1 MKKSSTDFPS
11 PGWLSSSLWHSSVAS
26 PSGRSSH
33 ARRHSITSDSG
44 DTGIGTSCSD
54 SLEGIQDLGCSA
66 ARRRKRT
73 SVSDCLESDHSTSS
87 GTSTFKPV
95 HPLVSLPSSAHVM
108 PSTARSSLPRHR
120 EDRLDTSSWDS
131 NYSLSGVGRIYGHSD
146 SPLDMKDSRP
156 MKKWSSL
163 SKLSTPDTFVQDA
176 KVENTGSRHSLDRM
190 SRDGP
195 LSQHSRVY
203 RPSCLH
209 YSMEALKLDD
219 KDGDKKEMAGVDL
232 KYKFDKCSSTEFSHF
247 ATPSRRHTLDM
258 TYSALPESKSF
269 SASDN
274 VPKYSH
280 LGYQAGSPLQSSLRT
295 QMWLTDQLHANSQ
308 DRRTPEETCCLSSW
322 HPLELLRPDTDQ
334 SQVGNNSSRLAFTG
348 VPVSQDASKWESLV
362 KIKEGLLRQKEIV
375 IERQRQQIS
384 HLQQAIRGGE
394 LRTHQSAKSPV
405 MNGEDSYIHG
415 VKSSTCES
423 CKPLQNLVLDRSNPF
438 LRGELEEK
446 FSTETGPAH
455 LCEVAKQGSTKS
467 TDDLRKLEEKIKTRD
482 KYINSLRKK
491 CQKENEI
498 NREKQ
503 RRIETL
509 EKYVADLPTLE
520 DVQRQSERLHLLEE
534 ENRQLRE
541 NMKCLEKLAN
551 DSRTQFR
558 EKEAQTECQK
568 QREKELV
575 LTVQSL
581 QQKVQKCLEDGVRIP
596 ILDAKQLQEE
606 NERLRE
612 QNERANKVID
622 NQQHQIDNLTAEI
635 QAVRD
640 KLFQERSCVLELEKK
655 IAEQAECT
663 EKLHTLCLENE
674 RLKEENNSMREQ
686 LKELLVSRQ
695 PLSEKMPVAEQL
707 FKEMSHCLFDLKA
720 LCSILNQRAQ
730 GKEPNLSL
738 LLGIRS
744 VNSSSEE
751 HEASIHSTE
760 TLTQKLSDV
769 RQLRRDIDELRTT
782 LSDCYA
788 QDMGDNCITQ

>member
-1 MKKSSTDFPS
+1 MWGRMISDYGSGVHGYSSADFPS
-11 PGWLSSSLWHSSVAS
+11 SGWLTSSLWHSSVAS

-33 ARRHSITSDSG
+33 TRRHSITSDSG

-54 SLEGIQDLGCSA
+54 SVE
-66 ARRRKRT
+66 
-73 SVSDCLESDHSTSS
+73 DHSTSS

-95 HPLVSLPSSAHVM
+95 SLPTSHVM
-108 PSTARSSLPRHR
+108 PRSSLSRHR
-120 EDRLDTSSWDS
+120 EERLDTSCWDS
-131 NYSLSGVGRIYGHSD
+131 SYTLSATGRAYGHSD

-163 SKLSTPDTFVQDA
+163 TKLSTSDAFGQDG
-176 KVENTGSRHSLDRM
+176 KVESTGLRHSLERM
-190 SRDGP
+190 GRDGS
-195 LSQHSRVY
+195 LSQNTRGY

-209 YSMEALKLDD
+209 YSMEALRLDD
-219 KDGDKKEMAGVDL
+219 KDIDKKDMSGMDL
-232 KYKFDKCSSTEFSHF
+232 KYKFDTCSSTELPPY

-269 SASDN
+269 PTSDS
-274 VPKYSH
+274 VPKFGH

-295 QMWLTDQLHANSQ
+295 QMWLTDQFHSNSPDQ
-308 DRRTPEETCCLSSW
+308 KTPEDTCGFSSW
-322 HPLELLRPDTDQ
+322 HQLEHLRQETEL
-334 SQVGNNSSRLAFTG
+334 SQAGTKTSRPAYSAVSL
-348 VPVSQDASKWESLV
+348 SQDVSKWESLL

-384 HLQQAIRGGE
+384 HLQQAARGCE
-394 LRTHQSAKSPV
+394 LHPHPTAKSPV
-405 MNGEDSYIHG
+405 MNGEESYSHTIKG
-415 VKSSTCES
+415 SVCQI
-423 CKPLQNLVLDRSNPF
+423 CKPAQNLLLDRCSP
-438 LRGELEEK
+438 LRGDLEENLSSSEMCGVQLCEGPK
-446 FSTETGPAH
+446 QSLCKSTE
-455 LCEVAKQGSTKS
+455 ERK
-467 TDDLRKLEEKIKTRD
+467 KLEEKIKTRD

-491 CQKENEI
+491 CQKENEL

-509 EKYVADLPTLE
+509 EKYVADLPTLD
-520 DVQRQSERLHLLEE
+520 DVQRQSERLQLLEE
-534 ENRQLRE
+534 ENKQLRE
-541 NMKCLEKLAN
+541 NMKCLEKLASE
-551 DSRTQFR
+551 SRTQCR
-558 EKEAQTECQK
+558 EKEAQTESQK

-596 ILDAKQLQEE
+596 IMDAKQIQSE
-606 NERLRE
+606 NEQLRE

-622 NQQHQIDNLTAEI
+622 NQQNQIDGLTAEI
-635 QAVRD
+635 QSLKE
-640 KLFQERSCVLELEKK
+640 KLLQERSHVMDLENKFSK
-655 IAEQAECT
+655 NADCM
-663 EKLHTLCLENE
+663 EKLNTLHLENE
-674 RLKEENNSMREQ
+674 KLKEENSTIHRQ
-686 LKELLVSRQ
+686 LEELLVSRQ

-720 LCSILNQRAQ
+720 LCSILNQRVQ

-744 VNSSSEE
+744 VNSSFEE
-751 HEASIHSTE
+751 REGSSQSTE
-760 TLTQKLSDV
+760 ALTQKLSDV
-769 RQLRRDIDELRTT
+769 HQLRRDIDELRTT

>member
-1 MKKSSTDFPS
+1 
-11 PGWLSSSLWHSSVAS
+11 
-26 PSGRSSH
+26 
-33 ARRHSITSDSG
+33 
-44 DTGIGTSCSD
+44 
-54 SLEGIQDLGCSA
+54 
-66 ARRRKRT
+66 
-73 SVSDCLESDHSTSS
+73 
-87 GTSTFKPV
+87 
-95 HPLVSLPSSAHVM
+95 
-108 PSTARSSLPRHR
+108 
-120 EDRLDTSSWDS
+120 
-131 NYSLSGVGRIYGHSD
+131 
-146 SPLDMKDSRP
+146 

-163 SKLSTPDTFVQDA
+163 SKLSTPDAFSQDG

-190 SRDGP
+190 SRDVP
-195 LSQHSRVY
+195 LSQHSRGY

-219 KDGDKKEMAGVDL
+219 KDIDKKELAGVDL
-232 KYKFDKCSSTEFSHF
+232 KYKFDSCSSTEFSPF

-274 VPKYSH
+274 ISKFSH

-308 DRRTPEETCCLSSW
+308 DRKSTEETCVLSSW
-322 HPLELLRPDTDQ
+322 HPLELLRQDTEQ

-348 VPVSQDASKWESLV
+348 VPVSQDVSKWESLV
-362 KIKEGLLRQKEIV
+362 KIKEGLLRQKDIV
-375 IERQRQQIS
+375 IERQRHQIS

-394 LRTHQSAKSPV
+394 LRSHQSAKSPV
-405 MNGEDSYIHG
+405 MNGEEGYIHG
-415 VKSSTCES
+415 VKSSTYDG
-423 CKPLQNLVLDRSNPF
+423 CKPLQNLVLDRPNPF
-438 LRGELEEK
+438 LRGEFEEK
-446 FSTETGPAH
+446 RFSTEAGSTH
-455 LCEVAKQGSTKS
+455 LCEVPKQGAIKS
-467 TDDLRKLEEKIKTRD
+467 ADDLKKLEEKIKTRD

-541 NMKCLEKLAN
+541 NMKCLEKLVN
-551 DSRTQFR
+551 ESRTQCR

-575 LTVQSL
+575 FTVQSL

-596 ILDAKQLQEE
+596 ILDAKQLQDE

-622 NQQHQIDNLTAEI
+622 NQQNQIDNLAVEI

-655 IAEQAECT
+655 IAEQAKCT

-674 RLKEENNSMREQ
+674 KLKEENSYIREQ
-686 LKELLVSRQ
+686 LEDLLVSRQ

-738 LLGIRS
+738 LLGICS

-751 HEASIHSTE
+751 HEASSHSIE
-760 TLTQKLSDV
+760 ALTQKLSEV
-769 RQLRRDIDELRTT
+769 RQLRRDIDDLRTT

>member
-11 PGWLSSSLWHSSVAS
+11 PGWLSGSLWHSSVAS

-33 ARRHSITSDSG
+33 TRRHSITSDSG

-54 SLEGIQDLGCSA
+54 SLE
-66 ARRRKRT
+66 
-73 SVSDCLESDHSTSS
+73 DHSTSS

-95 HPLVSLPSSAHVM
+95 HPLVSLPSPHAM
-108 PSTARSSLPRHR
+108 PSTARSSMPRHR
-120 EDRLDTSSWDS
+120 EERLDTSSWDS
-131 NYSLSGVGRIYGHSD
+131 NYLSGVGRIYGHSV

-163 SKLSTPDTFVQDA
+163 SKLSTQDTFSQDG
-176 KVENTGSRHSLDRM
+176 KVEHTGSRHSLDRM
-190 SRDGP
+190 SRDSS
-195 LSQHSRVY
+195 LSQHPRGY

-219 KDGDKKEMAGVDL
+219 KDIEKKELAGADL
-232 KYKFDKCSSTEFSHF
+232 KYKFDSCSSTEFSPF

-269 SASDN
+269 SASDY
-274 VPKYSH
+274 VPKCSP

-308 DRRTPEETCCLSSW
+308 DRRTPEETCGSSSW
-322 HPLELLRPDTDQ
+322 HPLELLRQDPEQT
-334 SQVGNNSSRLAFTG
+334 QVGNNSSRLAFTG
-348 VPVSQDASKWESLV
+348 VPVSQDVSKWESLV
-362 KIKEGLLRQKEIV
+362 KVKEGLLRQKDIV
-375 IERQRQQIS
+375 IERQRYQIS

-394 LRTHQSAKSPV
+394 LRAHQPAKSPV
-405 MNGEDSYIHG
+405 MNGEDGYIHG
-415 VKSSTCES
+415 IKSSTCES
-423 CKPLQNLVLDRSNPF
+423 CKPLQNLVPERTNPF

-446 FSTETGPAH
+446 LFSAETGSMH
-455 LCEVAKQGSTKS
+455 LCEVPKQGLPKC
-467 TDDLRKLEEKIKTRD
+467 TDDLKKLEEKIKTRD

-534 ENRQLRE
+534 ENQQLRE
-541 NMKCLEKLAN
+541 NMKCLEKLMN
-551 DSRTQFR
+551 ESRTQCR

-575 LTVQSL
+575 MTVQSL

-596 ILDAKQLQEE
+596 ILDAKQLQDE

-622 NQQHQIDNLTAEI
+622 NQQNQIDNLTAEI
-635 QAVRD
+635 QTVRD
-640 KLFQERSCVLELEKK
+640 TLFQDRSCVLELEKK
-655 IAEQAECT
+655 MAEQAECR
-663 EKLHTLCLENE
+663 EKLHTFCLENE
-674 RLKEENNSMREQ
+674 KLKEENRSMREQ
-686 LKELLVSRQ
+686 LEELLVSRQ

-738 LLGIRS
+738 LLGICS
-744 VNSSSEE
+744 VNSSPEE
-751 HEASIHSTE
+751 HEASSLSTE
-760 TLTQKLSDV
+760 ALTQKLSDV

>member
-1 MKKSSTDFPS
+1 MWGRMISDYGSGLNTFSAGTDFPS
-11 PGWLSSSLWHSSVAS
+11 SGWLSGSLWHSTVAS

-33 ARRHSITSDSG
+33 TRRHSITSDSG

-54 SLEGIQDLGCSA
+54 SLE
-66 ARRRKRT
+66 
-73 SVSDCLESDHSTSS
+73 DHSTSS

-95 HPLVSLPSSAHVM
+95 HPLVSLPSAHVM
-108 PSTARSSLPRHR
+108 PSTARSSVARHR
-120 EDRLDTSSWDS
+120 EERLDTSSWDT
-131 NYSLSGVGRIYGHSD
+131 NYSLSAVGRIYGHSD

-156 MKKWSSL
+156 IKKWSSL
-163 SKLSTPDTFVQDA
+163 SKLSTPEAFGQDG
-176 KVENTGSRHSLDRM
+176 KVENTGSRNSLDRM
-190 SRDGP
+190 SRDSS
-195 LSQHSRVY
+195 LSQHSRGY

-219 KDGDKKEMAGVDL
+219 KDIDKKDMAGVDL
-232 KYKFDKCSSTEFSHF
+232 KYKFDSCSGSEFSPF

-269 SASDN
+269 TAGDN
-274 VPKYSH
+274 VSKYSH

-295 QMWLTDQLHANSQ
+295 QMWLSDQFHANSQ
-308 DRRTPEETCCLSSW
+308 DRKTPEETCGLSSW
-322 HPLELLRPDTDQ
+322 HQLELLRQ
-334 SQVGNNSSRLAFTG
+334 EAEHAQVGNNSSRITFTG

-362 KIKEGLLRQKEIV
+362 KIKEGLLRQKDIV
-375 IERQRQQIS
+375 LERQRQQIS

-405 MNGEDSYIHG
+405 MNGEDRYIHG
-415 VKSSTCES
+415 IKSPTCES

-446 FSTETGPAH
+446 LLSAETGSAH
-455 LCEVAKQGSTKS
+455 FCEVPKQGVIKS
-467 TDDLRKLEEKIKTRD
+467 SDDLKKLEEKIKTRD

-534 ENRQLRE
+534 ENQQLRE
-541 NMKCLEKLAN
+541 NMKCLEKLVN
-551 DSRTQFR
+551 ESRTQCK
-558 EKEAQTECQK
+558 EKDAQTECQK

-575 LTVQSL
+575 QTVQSL

-596 ILDAKQLQEE
+596 ILDAKQLQDE

-622 NQQHQIDNLTAEI
+622 NQQTQIDTLTAEI
-635 QAVRD
+635 QAIRD
-640 KLFQERSCVLELEKK
+640 KLFQEKACVLEVEKK
-655 IAEQAECT
+655 MAEQSECT
-663 EKLHTLCLENE
+663 EKLHTLYLENE
-674 RLKEENNSMREQ
+674 KLKEENCSMGEQ
-686 LKELLVSRQ
+686 LEKLLVSRQ

-744 VNSSSEE
+744 VNSSEE
-751 HEASIHSTE
+751 HEVGIHSTE
-760 TLTQKLSDV
+760 ALTQKLSDV
-769 RQLRRDIDELRTT
+769 HQLRRDIDELRTT

>member
-1 MKKSSTDFPS
+1 MWGRMISDYGSGLNTFSAGTDFPS
-11 PGWLSSSLWHSSVAS
+11 AGWLSGSLWHSSVAS

-33 ARRHSITSDSG
+33 TRRHSITSDSG

-54 SLEGIQDLGCSA
+54 SLE
-66 ARRRKRT
+66 
-73 SVSDCLESDHSTSS
+73 DHSSSS

-95 HPLVSLPSSAHVM
+95 HPLVSLPSAHVM
-108 PSTARSSLPRHR
+108 PSTARSSVARHR
-120 EDRLDTSSWDS
+120 EDRLDTSSWDT
-131 NYSLSGVGRIYGHSD
+131 NYSLSAVGRIYGHSD

-163 SKLSTPDTFVQDA
+163 SKLSTPDTFGQDG
-176 KVENTGSRHSLDRM
+176 KVENAGLRHSLDRM
-190 SRDGP
+190 SRDGS
-195 LSQHSRVY
+195 LSQHSRGY

-219 KDGDKKEMAGVDL
+219 KDLDKKDMAGVDL
-232 KYKFDKCSSTEFSHF
+232 KYKFDSCSSSEFSPF

-274 VPKYSH
+274 VPKFSH

-295 QMWLTDQLHANSQ
+295 QMWLSDQFHANSQ
-308 DRRTPEETCCLSSW
+308 DRRTPEETCGSSSW
-322 HPLELLRPDTDQ
+322 HPLEQLRQDAEHA
-334 SQVGNNSSRLAFTG
+334 QVGNNSSRIAFTG
-348 VPVSQDASKWESLV
+348 VPVSQDVSKWESLV
-362 KIKEGLLRQKEIV
+362 KIKEGLLRQKDIV
-375 IERQRQQIS
+375 LERQRQQIS

-405 MNGEDSYIHG
+405 MNGEDRYIHG
-415 VKSSTCES
+415 IKSSTCES

-446 FSTETGPAH
+446 LLSAETGPAH
-455 LCEVAKQGSTKS
+455 FCEVPKQGAIKS
-467 TDDLRKLEEKIKTRD
+467 SDDLKKLEEKIKTRD

-534 ENRQLRE
+534 ENQQLRE
-541 NMKCLEKLAN
+541 NMKCLEKLVN
-551 DSRTQFR
+551 ESRTQCK

-596 ILDAKQLQEE
+596 ILDAKQLQDE

-622 NQQHQIDNLTAEI
+622 NQQTQIDTLTAEI
-635 QAVRD
+635 QAIRD
-640 KLFQERSCVLELEKK
+640 KLFQEKTCVLEVEKK
-655 IAEQAECT
+655 IEQSECT
-663 EKLHTLCLENE
+663 EKIHTLYLENE
-674 RLKEENNSMREQ
+674 KLKEENCSMREQ
-686 LKELLVSRQ
+686 LEKLLVSRQ

-751 HEASIHSTE
+751 HEVSSHSTE
-760 TLTQKLSDV
+760 ALTQKLSDV
-769 RQLRRDIDELRTT
+769 HQLRRDIDELRTT